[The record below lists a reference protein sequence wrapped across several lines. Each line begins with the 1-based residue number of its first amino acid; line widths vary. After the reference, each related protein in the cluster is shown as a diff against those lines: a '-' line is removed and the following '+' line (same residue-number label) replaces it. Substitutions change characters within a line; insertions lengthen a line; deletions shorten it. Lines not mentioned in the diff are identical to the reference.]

1 VLLESDQETKH
12 YTSLDERTAWFY
24 EAVTLTYGM
33 TTKTPGE
40 GQVYIGVQKSKDGN
54 WLMGQNSYTLHV
66 PPNAPVEQFWA
77 MTLYDTETR
86 CFIDNK
92 HEIAGL
98 DSRKDI
104 QYLSH
109 SETHS
114 NQSNGKVGIH
124 NNDRFDTGFAELAI
138 ITAP

>member
-1 VLLESDQETKH
+1 
-12 YTSLDERTAWFY
+12 
-24 EAVTLTYGM
+24 M
-33 TTKTPGE
+33 
-40 GQVYIGVQKSKDGN
+40 GVQKSKDGN

-104 QYLSH
+104 IK
-109 SETHS
+109 
-114 NQSNGKVGIH
+114 NQDGSVDLYFGP
-124 NNDRFDTGFAELAI
+124 E
-138 ITAP
+138 

>member
-1 VLLESDQETKH
+1 MK
-12 YTSLDERTAWFY
+12 
-24 EAVTLTYGM
+24 
-33 TTKTPGE
+33 K
-40 GQVYIGVQKSKDGN
+40 YI
-54 WLMGQNSYTLHV
+54 T
-66 PPNAPVEQFWA
+66 
-77 MTLYDTETR
+77 
-86 CFIDNK
+86 
-92 HEIAGL
+92 
-98 DSRKDI
+98 